1 MVDLLHVAVAVHRA
15 VCLAFLQ
22 DFDQARQGRRYPQA
36 EALLERRPLSPRN
49 PSCLQVACHQ
59 RVGELNETPCIPLIY
74 RTIAKTFFGELGGLQ
89 RFTTEG
95 LV

>member
-1 MVDLLHVAVAVHRA
+1 VGLERRAEAVRRA
-15 VCLAFLQ
+15 VFLAFLQ
-22 DFDQARQGRRYPQA
+22 DLDQARLERRDSQTN
-36 EALLERRPLSPRN
+36 ALLDRRPLSPRN

-74 RTIAKTFFGELGGLQ
+74 RTIAKTFFREMAGLQ
-89 RFTTEG
+89 RFATEG